1 MTLSVCLGL
10 FASSS
15 WAFSLDDVATK
26 AEKLAAQGYEAPK
39 SNLPPVF
46 RNMAFGDYQQLRF
59 RGDKALWH
67 DAPTPFELQFYH
79 QGMHFDVP
87 VTFDFGKVEV
97 DHAALENL
105 GFSGFKVLYP
115 LNKADKADELMT
127 LLGASYFRVVGKG
140 QCMACRRAAW
150 RSTRHC
156 RQARSF
162 RGSVSSG
169 SSGQRP
175 IGATW

>member
-87 VTFDFGKVEV
+87 VTINEITADGVEEIRYEPEMFDFGKVEV

-127 LLGASYFRVVGKG
+127 LLGAS
-140 QCMACRRAAW
+140 
-150 RSTRHC
+150 
-156 RQARSF
+156 
-162 RGSVSSG
+162 
-169 SSGQRP
+169 
-175 IGATW
+175 